1 MKKLTAILLAAV
13 LLLSLLAGCSQKDGQ
28 EQGGQQPENSG
39 GGQGEDVQQP
49 EASGRDSMTVALS
62 ADVGTFDPYVASQD
76 QELSLARNLYDSL
89 TWLVA
94 GQSEPTMRIAE
105 KYELSDDGTEYLFTL
120 RDDVYFHNGEKL
132 TVDDVLYSFEKF
144 RAAPAT
150 MGFAAYIDTVEAVGD
165 NQVKVTLL
173 APSGSFFESLN
184 WLAIV
189 PKAAHE
195 AANGDF
201 STNPVGSGAYMLS
214 SQTAGVQFE
223 IKAFDQY
230 YLGQP
235 EIKTVTY
242 KIIPDQSTVAV
253 ALQTGEIDYSKNVAF
268 TAIPEL
274 EKAEN
279 VDCGVRPTSSIFF
292 VFLNT
297 EIAPYDNAL
306 VRKAINMVMD
316 RDMCN
321 TVMYESYG
329 QTADQMLSTS
339 VFGHSEKLKGYDYDA
354 EKAAELLAEAGY
366 PGGAGF
372 PPVTIETI
380 EAYSRVAQVVQNG
393 LSSIG
398 IAAEIQVQEQ
408 NAFIGRALQGDVP
421 FGILSIGLGGDA
433 SAWSVMFKSGEQFNL
448 ARYSSGEFDALFDE
462 AGSERDSARRLE
474 LYEQA
479 FTILEDEAVWVP
491 LLYVSI
497 CHGWNS
503 AFDVDRALEVGDN
516 NIQPFYVTA
525 K

>member
-1 MKKLTAILLAAV
+1 MKKLTAVLLAAV
-13 LLLSLLAGCSQKDGQ
+13 LLLSLLAGCSQKDEQDQGQ
-28 EQGGQQPENSG
+28 PPENNG

-49 EASGRDSMTVALS
+49 EASARDSMTIALS
-62 ADVGTFDPYVASQD
+62 ADVGTFDPYVATQD
-76 QELSLARNLYDSL
+76 QELALARNLYDSL

-94 GQSEPTMRIAE
+94 GQSEPTMRIAKE
-105 KYELSDDGTEYLFTL
+105 YALNEDGTEYLFTL

-165 NQVKVTLL
+165 NQVKITLL

-201 STNPVGSGAYMLS
+201 STNPVGSGAYVLS

-235 EIKTVTY
+235 EVKTVTY
-242 KIIPDQSTVAV
+242 KIIPDQSTVAI

-274 EKAEN
+274 EQSEKVE
-279 VDCGVRPTSSIFF
+279 CGVRPTSSISFI
-292 VFLNT
+292 FLNT
-297 EIAPYDNAL
+297 ELAPYDNPL
-306 VRKAINMVMD
+306 VRKAINMAMD
-316 RDMCN
+316 REMCN
-321 TVMYESYG
+321 TVMYEGYG
-329 QTADQMLSTS
+329 QVATQMLSPS
-339 VFGHSEKLKGYDYDA
+339 VFGHSEKLKGYGYDL
-354 EKAAELLAEAGY
+354 EKAKELLTEAGY

-380 EAYSRVAQVVQNG
+380 EMYSRVAQVAQNG

-398 IAAEIQVQEQ
+398 IQAEIQVQEQ
-408 NAFIGRALQGDVP
+408 NAYVGRALQGDVP
-421 FGILSIGLGGDA
+421 LGVLSIGLGGDA
-433 SAWSVMFKSGEQFNL
+433 SAWNVMFKSGEQFNL
-448 ARYSSGEFDALFDE
+448 ARYNSEEVDKLFDE
-462 AGSERDSARRLE
+462 AGGERDSARRLE

-491 LLYVSI
+491 LMYLSI
-497 CHGWNS
+497 CHGWN
-503 AFDVDRALEVGDN
+503 AELDVDQALEIGDN
-516 NIQPFYVTA
+516 NIQPFYVTV